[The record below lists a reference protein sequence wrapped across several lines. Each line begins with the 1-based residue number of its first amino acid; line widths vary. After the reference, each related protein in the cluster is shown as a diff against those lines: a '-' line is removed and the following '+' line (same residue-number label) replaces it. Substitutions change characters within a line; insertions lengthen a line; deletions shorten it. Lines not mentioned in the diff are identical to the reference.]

1 MRSIVNTDER
11 ATSLRFEKSDNLIQL
26 PPRGKAVLDLIDFS
40 RLGWKAFQD
49 LGFAIT
55 TEVLGQT
62 VEYFLPQKDG
72 GRDGAF
78 VGKWK
83 NKGDEITGSFCI
95 QCKYTSSNQKTL
107 LARPFI
113 EQEGRKIKKLVLQNK
128 CDAYILLTNHPIT
141 HQQKDSIEKSLKAF
155 GVRYVRVF
163 SKDWLTIQIQKN
175 SKLRMMI
182 PRVYGLGDLGTILDQ
197 NAVRQGQVILS
208 SLGDELQKF
217 VITNVYKQAARAINE
232 HSFVILLGAPASGKS
247 TIAACLSLAALDRW
261 KVETIKLTEPTDFL
275 DQWSPGSEKR
285 FFWIDDAFGATQL
298 DGARVNKW
306 NQILPH
312 VYAAHKQGYRF
323 VFTSRDYI
331 FEGAKE
337 AIKQTALPI
346 LFDSQ
351 VVIKVEDLTKS
362 EKQQILYNHI
372 KLGNQSRSF
381 KSSIK
386 EFLGDVVDQPGFMP
400 EIARRLGTSTFTKNL
415 YPDKENLLD
424 FVSRPKEFLREVLT
438 GLDKPSFTALG
449 LIFINGGALPTPFT
463 LSPEAKSFL
472 NRQGVTEFAVSEA
485 LLRLDKSLAKL
496 EIETNGSGWHFK
508 HPTIADAYADLVS
521 SDPQKIEYYLLGANI
536 ERIMAEVSCGVQLQY
551 GQAIQVPDQL
561 RDVVLRKMA
570 NVKDVKDV
578 YRFLARRSDE
588 NFIKKYLVRYKL
600 KPLDLLPP
608 GGMLN
613 VYPQVSLFVRLCEYG
628 IPTSNEIDEYT
639 EHCFK
644 IAARIPETDFVNDEK
659 YTPLFGSTERHKII
673 KDRFAD
679 AIATNIEARIGDQ
692 WAQSSS
698 SEGVYW
704 LNLIKE
710 AIDFTKLDPRY
721 ANSIDLSNAQQKLLS
736 YIDDLNDQDDDDD
749 PNKSLYND
757 KHGKKQKLRSL
768 GERSIFDDIDA

>member
-1 MRSIVNTDER
+1 VH
-11 ATSLRFEKSDNLIQL
+11 
-26 PPRGKAVLDLIDFS
+26 DLIDYS

-49 LGFAIT
+49 LGFAVS

-78 VGKWK
+78 AGKWK
-83 NKGDEITGSFCI
+83 NKGEELTGAFCI
-95 QCKYTSSNQKTL
+95 QCKYTSSNEKTL

-113 EQEGRKIKKLVLQNK
+113 EQESRKIKRLVSQGK
-128 CDAYILLTNHPIT
+128 CDVYVLLTNHAIT
-141 HQQKDSIEKSLKAF
+141 HLQKDAIEKALKALGVKHVRIF
-155 GVRYVRVF
+155 G
-163 SKDWLTIQIQKN
+163 KDWLTIQIQKN
-175 SKLRMMI
+175 SRLRMMV
-182 PRVYGLGDLGTILDQ
+182 PRVYGLGDLGLILEH
-197 NAVRQGQVILS
+197 NAIEQGKLILS

-217 VITNVYKQAARAINE
+217 VITKAYKQAARAINE
-232 HSFVILLGAPASGKS
+232 HSFVILLGAPATGKS

-261 KVETIKLTEPTDFL
+261 KIETIKLTDPTDFL
-275 DQWSPGSEKR
+275 DQWTPGSEKR

-298 DGARVNKW
+298 DGARVNRW

-362 EKQQILYNHI
+362 ERQQILYNHI
-372 KLGNQSRSF
+372 KLGDQSRSF
-381 KSSIK
+381 KTRIK
-386 EFLGDVVDQPGFMP
+386 EFLGDVADQPGFMP

-415 YPDKENLLD
+415 YPDKDNLLD

-438 GLDKPSFTALG
+438 GLDKSSVTALG
-449 LIFINGGALPTPFT
+449 LIFINGGNLPTPFT
-463 LSPEAKSFL
+463 LSREAKSFL

-485 LLRLDKSLAKL
+485 LLRLNKSLVKL
-496 EIETNGSGWHFK
+496 EIEANGSGWHFK
-508 HPTIADAYADLVS
+508 HPTIADSYADLVS

-536 ERIMAEVSCGVQLQY
+536 ERIMAEVSCGIQLQH

-561 RDVVLRKMA
+561 QSILLRKMSTA
-570 NVKDVKDV
+570 EDIKDV

-588 NFIKKYLVRYKL
+588 SFIRKYLAKHNL

-613 VYPQVSLFVRLCEYG
+613 VYPQVALFVRLCEHG
-628 IPTSNEIDEYT
+628 IPTSKEIDEYT
-639 EHCFK
+639 EHCFN
-644 IAARIPETDFVNDEK
+644 IAVRIPETDFVNDEK
-659 YTPLFGSTERHKII
+659 YEPLFGSVGRHKIM

-679 AIATNIEARIGDQ
+679 AIASDIEARVSSQ
-692 WAQSSS
+692 WAQSDS
-698 SEGVYW
+698 SESVYW

-710 AIDFTKLDPRY
+710 AIDFTKRDPRY
-721 ANSIDLSNAQQKLLS
+721 SGNIDLNNAEQKLLS
-736 YIDDLNDQDDDDD
+736 YIDDLNGRDNDDD
-749 PNKSLYND
+749 PSGSLYSEKRG
-757 KHGKKQKLRSL
+757 KHQKLGPS

>member
-1 MRSIVNTDER
+1 
-11 ATSLRFEKSDNLIQL
+11 L
-26 PPRGKAVLDLIDFS
+26 LDFIDFS

-78 VGKWK
+78 AGKWK
-83 NKGDEITGSFCI
+83 SRGDDISGLFCI
-95 QCKYTSSNQKTL
+95 QCKYTNSNHKTL

-113 EQEGRKIKKLVLQNK
+113 EQEGRKIKRLVSQNK
-128 CDAYILLTNHPIT
+128 CDVYILLTNHPTT
-141 HQQKDSIEKSLKAF
+141 HQQKDSIEKSLKAL
-155 GVRYVRVF
+155 GVKHVRIF

-197 NAVRQGQVILS
+197 NAVRQGHVILS

-217 VITNVYKQAARAINE
+217 VITKAYKQAARAINDQG
-232 HSFVILLGAPASGKS
+232 FVILLGAPASGKS

-261 KVETIKLTEPTDFL
+261 KVETIKLAEPTDFI
-275 DQWSPGSEKR
+275 DQWAPGSEKR

-306 NQILPH
+306 NPILPH
-312 VYAAHKQGYRF
+312 IHAAHKQGYKF

-351 VVIKVEDLTKS
+351 VVIKVEDLSRS

-372 KLGNQSRSF
+372 KLGDQTRYF
-381 KSSIK
+381 KSRVK
-386 EFLGDVVDQPGFMP
+386 DLLRDVVDQPGFMP
-400 EIARRLGTSTFTKNL
+400 EIARRLGTSAFTKSL
-415 YPDKENLLD
+415 YLDKENLLD
-424 FVSRPKEFLREVLT
+424 FVSRPKDFLREVLT

-449 LIFINGGALPTPFT
+449 LIFIGGGSLPTPFI
-463 LSPEAKSFL
+463 LSSEAKSFL
-472 NRQGVTEFAVSEA
+472 NRQGVTEFSVSEA
-485 LLRLDKSLAKL
+485 LLRLDKSLTKL
-496 EIETNGSGWHFK
+496 EFESAGSSWHFK

-536 ERIMAEVSCGVQLQY
+536 ERIMAEVSCGVDLQH
-551 GQAIQVPDQL
+551 GQAIQVPNQL
-561 RDVVLRKMA
+561 RHIVLRKMA
-570 NVKDVKDV
+570 NASDIKDV

-588 NFIKKYLVRYKL
+588 TFVKKYLAKYKL
-600 KPLDLLPP
+600 NPMALLPP

-613 VYPQVSLFVRLCEYG
+613 VYPQVALFVRLCEYK
-628 IPTSNEIDEYT
+628 IATAEEIDRYI
-639 EHCFK
+639 EHCFD
-644 IAARIPETDFVNDEK
+644 IAVRIPETDFVNDDK
-659 YTPLFGSTERHKII
+659 YALLFGSAERHKIF

-679 AIATNIEARIGDQ
+679 AIATNIEKRVNDQ
-692 WAQSSS
+692 WAQSDS

-704 LNLIKE
+704 LNLINE
-710 AIDFTKLDPRY
+710 AIDFAKSDLRY
-721 ANSIDLSNAQQKLLS
+721 ADSVELTSAKLKLQS
-736 YIDDLNDQDDDDD
+736 YIDELNGKDKDDDSND
-749 PNKSLYND
+749 SLYND
-757 KHGKKQKLRSL
+757 RQAKRKKPGPSD
-768 GERSIFDDIDA
+768 ERSIFDDIDA